1 MDQYG
6 PTVVIWHLGILTT
19 FSIYLSAISIFQA
32 LQAVFTSSHS
42 FASYCSVLTHYYA
55 QPKIM
60 SAAWVQANGFYIK
73 FEAIH
78 RIAKQHNFA
87 FDRRFNVIAH
97 NYFDD
102 FLVRMGKLDM
112 RSESRIQDDRLLV
125 ISNITP
131 VVGSLRI
138 AKVELD
144 DKALRD
150 KEWLVDVGV
159 DPDELEWGAML
170 DMRKGLLGNAELL
183 TPRRR
188 LAHKWSGRGSS

>member
-1 MDQYG
+1 
-6 PTVVIWHLGILTT
+6 
-19 FSIYLSAISIFQA
+19 
-32 LQAVFTSSHS
+32 
-42 FASYCSVLTHYYA
+42 
-55 QPKIM
+55 
-60 SAAWVQANGFYIK
+60 
-73 FEAIH
+73 
-78 RIAKQHNFA
+78 
-87 FDRRFNVIAH
+87 
-97 NYFDD
+97 
-102 FLVRMGKLDM
+102 M
-112 RSESRIQDDRLLV
+112 RSESRIQYDRLLV
-125 ISNITP
+125 ISTITP

-144 DKALRD
+144 DEALRD

>member
-1 MDQYG
+1 M
-6 PTVVIWHLGILTT
+6 
-19 FSIYLSAISIFQA
+19 
-32 LQAVFTSSHS
+32 
-42 FASYCSVLTHYYA
+42 
-55 QPKIM
+55 
-60 SAAWVQANGFYIK
+60 K
-73 FEAIH
+73 FEATP

-87 FDRRFNVIAH
+87 FDRHFNVIAH

-112 RSESRIQDDRLLV
+112 RSESRIQYDRLLV
-125 ISNITP
+125 ISTITP
-131 VVGSLRI
+131 VVGLLRI
-138 AKVELD
+138 AKVEPD

-159 DPDELEWGAML
+159 DPDELKWGAML
-170 DMRKGLLGNAELL
+170 DMRKGLLGSAELL